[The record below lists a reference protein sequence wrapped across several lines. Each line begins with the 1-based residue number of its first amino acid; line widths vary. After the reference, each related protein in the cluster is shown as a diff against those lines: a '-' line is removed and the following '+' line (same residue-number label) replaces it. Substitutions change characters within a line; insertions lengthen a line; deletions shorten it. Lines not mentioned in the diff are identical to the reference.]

1 MKLKLDEIWEGLVD
15 FALERE
21 EADARGDMIRW
32 SAHVAAPCCRE
43 CGFLTYAR
51 QELSAALRR
60 ARAVGVF
67 DEQPGE
73 ADWLARHRVERPMG
87 LVEMYL
93 SVEFGAFDVDDVE
106 E

>member
-1 MKLKLDEIWEGLVD
+1 MKLDEISEGLAD

-21 EADARGDMIRW
+21 EADARADMIRW

-51 QELSAALRR
+51 QELAAALKR
-60 ARAVGVF
+60 ARAIGVF

-73 ADWLARHRVERPMG
+73 ANWLSCHRVERPME

-93 SVEFGAFDVDDVE
+93 SVEIGAFDAE